1 MVRVERSVLIE
12 NFDQS
17 GEQGEPG
24 VERLQRGEVPR
35 IQGQAGAEERAN
47 VWREVTDVG
56 GEKSRS
62 GRRGGARLTRAE
74 DAAAESRP
82 GELQRG

>member
-1 MVRVERSVLIE
+1 M
-12 NFDQS
+12 
-17 GEQGEPG
+17 
-24 VERLQRGEVPR
+24 QRGEVLR

-47 VWREVTDVG
+47 VRCEVTDVG

-62 GRRGGARLTRAE
+62 GRRGGAGLACAE
-74 DAAAESRP
+74 DVATESRP